1 MQAYAKSLASQGTTM
16 VLNPD
21 SEFFKYFGTQ
31 QAATPEAAARRTMM
45 PALFTALGLVLV
57 IEGLLY
63 ALVPGQLRRMAE
75 LLRQADG

>member
-1 MQAYAKSLASQGTTM
+1 MI
-16 VLNPD
+16 
-21 SEFFKYFGTQ
+21 
-31 QAATPEAAARRTMM
+31 

-75 LLRQADG
+75 LLRQVTDDQLRIGGASAIALGVLIVWITRSVSG

>member
-1 MQAYAKSLASQGTTM
+1 
-16 VLNPD
+16 
-21 SEFFKYFGTQ
+21 
-31 QAATPEAAARRTMM
+31 MM

-75 LLRQADG
+75 LLRQVTDDQLRIGGASAIALGVLIVWITRSVSG

>member
-1 MQAYAKSLASQGTTM
+1 
-16 VLNPD
+16 
-21 SEFFKYFGTQ
+21 
-31 QAATPEAAARRTMM
+31 M

-75 LLRQADG
+75 LLRQVTDDQLRIGGASAIALGVLIVWITRSVSG

>member
-1 MQAYAKSLASQGTTM
+1 
-16 VLNPD
+16 
-21 SEFFKYFGTQ
+21 
-31 QAATPEAAARRTMM
+31 MM

-75 LLRQADG
+75 LLRQVSDDQLRIGGASAIALGVLIVWITRSVSG